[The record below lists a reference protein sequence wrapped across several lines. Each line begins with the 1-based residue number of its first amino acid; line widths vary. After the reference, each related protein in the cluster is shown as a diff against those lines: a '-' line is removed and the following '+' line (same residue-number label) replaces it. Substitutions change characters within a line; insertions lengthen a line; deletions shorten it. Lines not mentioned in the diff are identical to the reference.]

1 MASAIDTSNTSIT
14 SLMSTMNAGAA
25 SSGGTD
31 SVTADTDKFMTLLVT
46 QLQNQD
52 PLNPMDN
59 AEMTSQ
65 LAQLQTVTGINN
77 LNTTLTSLQGSYQ
90 NAEALSATNLI
101 GQGVLID
108 GNNVTLSS
116 SQGVLGVDLGTAAD
130 DVKIVISDKN
140 GQEVDTIDMGK
151 QAAGVTPLAW
161 DGKTSSGATLADGK
175 YTFQVVATAGST
187 VLTDAKGL
195 SLDSVASVTTS
206 ATDGVKLYL
215 AGKGTTTLAD
225 IKQVL

>member
-1 MASAIDTSNTSIT
+1 MATVTDSTSTSIS
-14 SLMSTMNAGAA
+14 SLMSTMNASTST
-25 SSGGTD
+25 SSSTD
-31 SVTADTDKFMTLLVT
+31 SVSADTDKFMTLLVT

-90 NAEALSATNLI
+90 SAEALSATNLI
-101 GQGVLID
+101 GQGVLVD
-108 GNNVTLSS
+108 GNDVTLSS
-116 SQGVLGVDLGTAAD
+116 GSAVMGVDLGTAAD
-130 DVKIVISDKN
+130 DVKIVVSN
-140 GQEVDTIDMGK
+140 SSGQEVSTIDMGA
-151 QAAGVTPLAW
+151 QAAGVTPVAW
-161 DGKTSSGATLADGK
+161 TGKASDGTTLADGK
-175 YTFQVVATAGST
+175 YTFQVVATASGAT
-187 VLTDAKGL
+187 LTDAKGL

-206 ATDGVKLYL
+206 NTDGVKLYL
-215 AGKGTTTLAD
+215 ANKGTTTLAD